1 MADNKIITVT
11 MPVEEYERLK
21 AIEEQFHSDIRMF
34 EEAYKQNEAGKDML
48 TQQLYERIMEIYC

>member
-34 EEAYKQNEAGKDML
+34 EETYKQNEAGKDML